1 MLKRLLAS
9 ALFAGLAAGT
19 VAAFLQLW
27 LIVPLILEAELYE
40 TGALAHAPAT
50 GTEHIHAVSEAQDGA
65 GLVRHALTFFM
76 NLVTYSGLGL
86 VLVAGMALAERA
98 GRVMTVRDGLFWG
111 AAGFVAVQLA
121 PSAGLPP
128 ELPGMPAADLAA
140 RQTWWAVTVLAS
152 GGGLALLAFGR
163 RSSLVGAGLVLL
175 LAPHLYGAPQPAL
188 HGGVVPPDLAA
199 LFASRSL
206 AAGAAVWALL
216 GVTAAYFWNR
226 QAPA

>member
-19 VAAFLQLW
+19 VAAFLQLG
-27 LIVPLILEAELYE
+27 LIAPLILEAELYE
-40 TGALAHAPAT
+40 TGALEHAPAA
-50 GTEHIHAVSEAQDGA
+50 GTEHVHAADDAKTGSVLA
-65 GLVRHALTFFM
+65 RHALTFFM

-86 VLVAGMALAERA
+86 LLVVGMALAERA
-98 GRVMTVRDGLFWG
+98 GRVMTMRDGLFWG

-140 RQTWWAVTVLAS
+140 RQAWWAATVVAS
-152 GGGLALLAFGR
+152 GGGLALLAFGK
-163 RSSLVGAGLVLL
+163 RSALAAAGVALL
-175 LAPHLYGAPQPAL
+175 LAPHLYGAPQPPL

-206 AAGAAVWALL
+206 AAGAAVWAVL
-216 GVTAAYFWNR
+216 GITAAYFWNR